1 MFIGIIGFLAFG
13 VGIIWLIASF
23 FTKKG
28 FKKPLITIGV
38 GFVLFIVGV
47 VMDPTTEEQTEGST
61 VKSSEVIKDT
71 SEEDSEA
78 EAKQE
83 LDEKD
88 KQEKAEVIAKK
99 EKEEAEAKVK
109 KEQEEKEKAE
119 AESVKKDEEEKA
131 KATSESIAAEESKKE
146 SEVPREHK
154 NALNNAYD
162 YLDYTSFSKN
172 KLYDQL
178 IYEGYPDDAAQYAI
192 DNVKTDW
199 NKNALQA
206 AIDYLDYTSFSD
218 QGLYDQL
225 IYEEFTSEQAQY
237 AMDNLP

>member
-13 VGIIWLIASF
+13 IGVIWLIASF

-47 VMDPTTEEQTEGST
+47 IMDPATEEQAEGS
-61 VKSSEVIKDT
+61 VEKSSEVLKVKSD
-71 SEEDSEA
+71 EDSEA
-78 EAKQE
+78 EAKKASEEQ
-83 LDEKD
+83 
-88 KQEKAEVIAKK
+88 AEVIRKD
-99 EKEEAEAKVK
+99 EEAKAT
-109 KEQEEKEKAE
+109 KENEEKEKAK
-119 AESVKKDEEEKA
+119 AES
-131 KATSESIAAEESKKE
+131 ESTAAEESKKE
-146 SEVPREHK
+146 SEFPREYK
-154 NALNNAYD
+154 NALKNAYD
-162 YLDYTSFSKN
+162 YLDYTSFSKSG
-172 KLYDQL
+172 LYDQL

-192 DNVKTDW
+192 DNIKADW

-225 IYEEFTSEQAQY
+225 IYEGFTSEQTQY
-237 AMDNLP
+237 AVDNLPE